1 MAATN
6 LEPTDSQRSEL
17 QAAFR
22 AFGTVSQQLSG
33 AFDLLRSQVAQLQRE
48 LIEARA
54 GREHLAARLSALVE
68 SLPGGVLVLD
78 PSGRI
83 QEANPAAV
91 VLLGEP
97 LLGEEFPAALARS
110 AVNSGALGEHVE
122 LRSGRYVNLSR
133 RETSQGS
140 EVVLLTDVTESHLM
154 QVFLTRQQRLLT
166 LGELAAGLA
175 HQIRTPLAAA
185 LLYASQMSMPERS
198 AEDLARCAERTVLR
212 LKQLDTLVN
221 DMLAFAH
228 GGAAREV
235 VSISA
240 LLEQVAQWLR
250 PALRRGVRLT
260 IRTEAPDLKVRA
272 NAPSLVSAVLNLAT
286 NALQAATAELDL
298 ELLGRRGAPGRAH
311 IVVSDNGPG
320 VPLAIR
326 ERIFEPFFT
335 TRARG
340 NGIGLAIVKKVAEAH
355 GGRVHLADAERGA
368 AFIIDLP
375 AEGPHERAQ

>member
-1 MAATN
+1 MALRHRSCFPPQRMAATN
-6 LEPTDSQRSEL
+6 LEPTDHQRSEL

-110 AVNSGALGEHVE
+110 AVNSGEIGEHVE

-185 LLYASQMSMPERS
+185 LLYASQM
-198 AEDLARCAERTVLR
+198 
-212 LKQLDTLVN
+212 TL
-221 DMLAFAH
+221 
-228 GGAAREV
+228 
-235 VSISA
+235 
-240 LLEQVAQWLR
+240 
-250 PALRRGVRLT
+250 
-260 IRTEAPDLKVRA
+260 
-272 NAPSLVSAVLNLAT
+272 
-286 NALQAATAELDL
+286 
-298 ELLGRRGAPGRAH
+298 PG
-311 IVVSDNGPG
+311 
-320 VPLAIR
+320 
-326 ERIFEPFFT
+326 
-335 TRARG
+335 
-340 NGIGLAIVKKVAEAH
+340 
-355 GGRVHLADAERGA
+355 
-368 AFIIDLP
+368 
-375 AEGPHERAQ
+375 